1 MPEPVK
7 RGQRY
12 MPGLDGLRAIAV
24 LGVIAYHLNFGWAPG
39 GLLGVGVFFTLSGY
53 LITDI
58 LLTQVAAGRIHFA
71 KFWLARARRLLP
83 ALFVMLIVVMAWVT
97 VIGPHQPSNF
107 RLDLLSAVGYVNNWW
122 LIFHNVSYF
131 AQFASPSPLNHLWS
145 LSVEEQF
152 YIFWPFLLLIGTY
165 LVHERPNA
173 GGLRPRLGAAMIGIS
188 IASAILMAVLY
199 TPSIDPSRVYYG
211 TDTRAQELLFG
222 AALAAVWPSRM
233 LRPGI
238 SKSARRMIDRMGVIG
253 LAGILL
259 MFWQCGQY
267 DTFLYRG
274 GFVVLSIAVVLL
286 LVALA
291 HPASRLG
298 PVVGM
303 RPLRWVGERSY
314 GIYLWHYPIIVLT
327 TPASDHTVNLPRA
340 IAQVAATFVVAAL
353 SWKYIENPIRRG
365 GLRGLRERIRA
376 SVRRAGH
383 VPRRAWAIAAACI
396 ILTLSALAG
405 MAGAGVGP
413 NPGPAG
419 GDTVVA
425 NTEKVKPDKVSSSR
439 TQCRS
444 LVYIGDSTSLG
455 VISPDYL
462 PNPKQRI
469 SGQFGNIGATTQH
482 FEISGGRSIY
492 ETLEGMPNAQTVA
505 QSWVDRGFKG
515 CWVLAL
521 GTNEAADVAAGSNV
535 GYDQRIADMMRIAK
549 GEPVLWVNV
558 KTLLN
563 SGSPYDDK
571 NMAAWDQALANA
583 CKTYPNMRVY
593 DWRDNVKDP
602 WYVADGIHFTSQGYR
617 QRSKLIA
624 DALLDGFPAGG
635 KVNLPHGESCVV
647 HPTKKQLEARSA

>member
-1 MPEPVK
+1 
-7 RGQRY
+7 

-24 LGVIAYHLNFGWAPG
+24 LGVIAYHLNFGWASG

-58 LLTQVAAGRIHFA
+58 LLTQVAGGGIKLA

-107 RLDLLSAVGYVNNWW
+107 RIDLASAVGYVNNWW
-122 LIFHNVSYF
+122 LVFHNVSYF
-131 AQFASPSPLNHLWS
+131 AQFASPSPLGHLWS

-152 YIFWPFLLLIGTY
+152 YIFWPFLLMIGVG
-165 LVHERPNA
+165 LVRELPYA
-173 GGLRPRLGAAMIGIS
+173 SGIRPRLGAVMIGFGVV
-188 IASAILMAVLY
+188 SAILMAVLY
-199 TPSIDPSRVYYG
+199 TPGLDPSRIYYG
-211 TDTRAQELLFG
+211 TDTRAQELLLG
-222 AALAAVWPSRM
+222 AALATVWPSRN
-233 LRPGI
+233 LVARIPGG
-238 SKSARRMIDRMGVIG
+238 ARRMIDGLGVAG
-253 LAGILL
+253 LLVIFL
-259 MFWQCGQY
+259 MFWRSGQY
-267 DTFLYRG
+267 SPFLYRG
-274 GFVVLSIAVVLL
+274 GFVVLSIGTVLL
-286 LVALA
+286 LVALV

-298 PVVGM
+298 PIVGM
-303 RPLRWVGERSY
+303 RPLRWIGERSY
-314 GIYLWHYPIIVLT
+314 GIYLWHFPIIVLT
-327 TPASDHTVNLPRA
+327 TPAGDHTVNLARA
-340 IAQVAATFVVAAL
+340 AAQVAATFVVAAL
-353 SWKYIENPIRRG
+353 SWRYIEDPIRRG

-376 SVRRAGH
+376 SVRRAGG
-383 VPRRAWAIAAACI
+383 VPRRAWAIAGACVL
-396 ILTLSALAG
+396 LTLSALAG

-419 GDTVVA
+419 GDAIA
-425 NTEKVKPDKVSSSR
+425 NTEKVKPVKVSANR

-462 PNPKQRI
+462 PNANQRV
-469 SGQFGNIGATTQH
+469 SGQFGNVGATTQH

-505 QSWVDRGFKG
+505 QGWVDRGFKG

-535 GYDQRIADMMRIAK
+535 GYDERIQDMMRIAK
-549 GEPVLWVNV
+549 DDPVLWVNV

-571 NMAAWDQALANA
+571 NMAAWDAALAKA

-593 DWRDNVKDP
+593 DWRSDVKDP
-602 WYVADGIHFTSQGYR
+602 WYVDDGIHFTSQGYR

-635 KVNLPHGESCVV
+635 KVDLSRGDSCII